1 MFMAILTL
9 TLESVLALK
18 TCKVLK
24 LALPY
29 TGSAACYLITL
40 QESASAIPGPDV
52 RSSVVHVHGAVSLQ
66 QWAWFLGIDTQ
77 FVTGE
82 LHLNCEID

>member
-9 TLESVLALK
+9 TLESVLAVK

-29 TGSAACYLITL
+29 IRSAAYYVITL
-40 QESASAIPGPDV
+40 QECISVTSGPDV
-52 RSSVVHVHGAVSLQ
+52 RSSVMHMHGAVSLQ
-66 QWAWFLGIDTQ
+66 WAYFLGIDIQ
-77 FVTGE
+77 FLTGD
-82 LHLNCEID
+82 LHLNCQID